1 MNKEKVVKVLKDIL
15 PYVLI
20 VAIVVLIR
28 TFLVT
33 PIRVVGPSMNPTLTS
48 GDIMILNKVAKIDR
62 FDIVVIKS
70 DKTPDVLIK
79 RVIGLPGE
87 TIEITDGNIY
97 INGKLLK
104 ENYGIDAIYG
114 EGWTIKEVSSPNK
127 VNNLRINYKTPKD
140 IDKDEW
146 TKKYF
151 DATLAISTDGINPV
165 KMNFDTGALS
175 KGDKISTYEEYKN
188 SDGMGWYY
196 YWNGRQI
203 QCNPSIYAGDAL
215 ITFTFTETN

>member
-1 MNKEKVVKVLKDIL
+1 MQKEELVMKNK
-15 PYVLI
+15 
-20 VAIVVLIR
+20 
-28 TFLVT
+28 FLVGLLAL
-33 PIRVVGPSMNPTLTS
+33 VMCFVLVGC
-48 GDIMILNKVAKIDR
+48 G
-62 FDIVVIKS
+62 KS
-70 DKTPDVLIK
+70 DNENTDTKKSNSGSGEVQGSDK
-79 RVIGLPGE
+79 KGDGLDNVTE
-87 TIEITDGNIY
+87 SNY
-97 INGKLLK
+97 AKLLK

-151 DATLAISTDGINPV
+151 DATLAISTDSINPV